1 MRLFGRELFA
11 SKETAAQRAEWLQT
25 TLRSVAG
32 EVHGRMLHDLRQ
44 TAQRN
49 FETAETTPWTESW
62 STTEVHINDALMRQL
77 PILWTRAAGLAR
89 NNEWAQSYLIALDD
103 NVLGPNGIQ
112 LQMQLKMP
120 QRKAGE
126 KPVKD
131 AETNALVESG
141 WAHFCEG
148 PVDVSGLTWAEVETL
163 ALLTL
168 AKRGELLYRLLPG
181 SGPMGF
187 QIQMLD
193 PTLLDVTLNRT
204 WEGRRVRMG
213 KEIDDAGKPLAYW
226 LQAARAGDLP
236 SQYVS
241 VGKHIRVPA
250 NEIRHFYLVEEV
262 GQLRGI
268 PWLTVG
274 ARRLWLLRDFEES
287 AAVASSNAAKRQGFF
302 YTPSGEAP
310 TGFADTIVSSVLE
323 AAKAAGKVL
332 SPDEIR
338 TIQAEAEK
346 FNTTVPGQF
355 DTLPQGTQFQAF
367 ESAWPNVD
375 AGAYVKEQIRGWS
388 AARGVSYV
396 TVGNNLEAVNYSSA
410 RVGILNEREHF
421 KKTQNRLLG
430 WLHRQVFEAALPY
443 IVLHTHG
450 LKAGRIDE
458 YRSAA
463 TWQPRRWAG
472 IDPVKEALAAE
483 INLKLK
489 LTSRRRL
496 ILERGEDPD
505 DIAAEV
511 AEEDALYGPID
522 QTNVPAD
529 QPEQQDQPQGKSHLR
544 LAAARGMESG
554 Q

>member
-1 MRLFGRELFA
+1 MGLRDFFRPRE
-11 SKETAAQRAEWLQT
+11 SAADRQAWLDGTVRA
-25 TLRSVAG
+25 VATQ
-32 EVHGRMLHDLRQ
+32 VQGRMIQDMRA
-44 TAQRN
+44 AQRN
-49 FETAETTPWTESW
+49 FEAAETPAWTDSW
-62 STTEVHINDALMRQL
+62 STAEVHINDALMRQL
-77 PILWTRAAGLAR
+77 PTLWSRSVGLAR
-89 NNEWAQSYLIALDD
+89 NNEWAQSYLAALED
-103 NVLGPNGIQ
+103 NVLGPAGIQ
-112 LQMQLKMP
+112 LQMQLTLPVRNKVD
-120 QRKAGE
+120 

-131 AETNALVESG
+131 AESNALLEGAWSR
-141 WAHFCEG
+141 FCEG
-148 PVDVSGLTWAEVETL
+148 EVDVSGLTWAEVESL

-204 WEGRRVRMG
+204 WQGRRIRMG
-213 KEIDDAGKPLAYW
+213 KEIDDAGKPIAYW
-226 LQAARAGDLP
+226 LQVARAGDLP
-236 SQYVS
+236 TQYVS
-241 VGKHIRVPA
+241 VGKHIRVPVG
-250 NEIRHFYLVEEV
+250 EIRHSYLVEEV

-310 TGFADTIVSSVLE
+310 PGFADTVVSSVLE

-332 SPDEIR
+332 TPDEV
-338 TIQAEAEK
+338 QAITAAAEK
-346 FNTTVPGQF
+346 FNTVVPGQF
-355 DTLPQGTQFQAF
+355 DTLPHGTQFQPF

-375 AGAYVKEQIRGWS
+375 AGTYVKEQIRGWS

-396 TVGNNLEAVNYSSA
+396 TIGNNLEAVNYSSA

-421 KKTQNRLLG
+421 KKTQNRLHN

-443 IVLHTHG
+443 LVLRTPG
-450 LKAGRIDE
+450 LKTSRLEE
-458 YRSAA
+458 YRQAA

-472 IDPVKEALAAE
+472 IDPVKEAQSAE

-511 AEEDALYGPID
+511 AAEDALYGQIES
-522 QTNVPAD
+522 TNIPPD
-529 QPEQQDQPQGKSHLR
+529 TQDEQDQQGKPQSKAHLH
-544 LAAARGMESG
+544 LAASRGMDGG